1 MRRLQPGRSP
11 LVGVVAIF
19 GAMPSLPVSTRRW
32 LIGVATVV
40 VTALAA
46 GGSFALGAALPEE
59 GLGEGSLAPETEV
72 QVTEVSRVVPAT
84 MPVPLRIRTCSVAE
98 AAVNE
103 DLGEFAGVVVDPYS
117 GDVLFS
123 RDAEA
128 LVPPASVLKIVT
140 GAAAIAVLGPE
151 TRFSTSVVA
160 TDDPARVVLVGGGDS
175 TLSRLATGTPSVYA
189 GAATLQDLAEK
200 TIAAAQASL
209 PEGEKVTITEVVVD
223 ASLWPVEDAFDAS
236 WSRDAA
242 SNGFVSRVTALQVD
256 GDRDNPQVEL
266 SRRGSDPV
274 RRAGDEFV
282 KALRAAGNA
291 GRYVRV
297 TTGDAPVDAS
307 VLASVESPPV
317 SDLVRYMVK
326 ESDNTLAEM
335 LARHVSLA
343 QGAGGTAASLATVI
357 PSVITGLGLPTDGL
371 VVQDGSGLSPLNQVS
386 PSYIAMLLSEIAR
399 GDGPLASLRES
410 LPVAGVDGSL
420 DDRFAG
426 ANALAHERVQAKTGS
441 ITGVR
446 SLAGFVTGDDDEPLA
461 FAFFSQGKVGEEA
474 RVAIE
479 SLVTAV
485 YGCGSNLA
493 DF

>member
-1 MRRLQPGRSP
+1 
-11 LVGVVAIF
+11 
-19 GAMPSLPVSTRRW
+19 MPAARALPIAARRW
-32 LIGVATVV
+32 LSALAALL
-40 VTALAA
+40 VTGLAA
-46 GGSFALGAALPEE
+46 GGSFAVGALVLE
-59 GLGEGSLAPETEV
+59 GELSQGSLVPEPEV
-72 QVTEVSRVVPAT
+72 QVVDIGRVVPAT

-98 AAVNE
+98 AALNE
-103 DLGEFAGVVVDPYS
+103 ELGDFSGVVVDPYT
-117 GDVLFS
+117 GAVLLS
-123 RDAEA
+123 RDSEA
-128 LVPPASVLKIVT
+128 LVPPASVMKIVT
-140 GAAAIAVLGPE
+140 GAAALTVLGPE
-151 TRFSTSVVA
+151 MRFSTSVLA

-200 TIAAAQASL
+200 TIAAAQAGL
-209 PEGEKVTITEVVVD
+209 PEGERVTITEVVVD
-223 ASLWPVEDAFDAS
+223 AALWPTEDAFDAS

-242 SNGFVSRVTALQVD
+242 ANGFISRVTALQVD

-266 SRRGSDPV
+266 SKRGSDPV

-291 GRYVRV
+291 GRYVKV
-297 TTGDAPVDAS
+297 TVEDAPVEGS

-317 SDLVRYMVK
+317 ADLVRYMMK

-343 QGAGGTAASLATVI
+343 QGAGGTAASLAAVI
-357 PSVITGLGLPTDGL
+357 PAVIAGLGLPTEGL

-386 PSYIAMLLSEIAR
+386 PSYIAMLLSEVAR

-410 LPVAGVDGSL
+410 LPIAGVDGSL
-420 DDRFAG
+420 DDRFSG
-426 ANALAHERVQAKTGS
+426 TNVIVHDRVQAKTGS

-446 SLAGFVTGDDDEPLA
+446 SLAGFVTGEDEEPLA
-461 FAFFSQGKVGEEA
+461 FAFFSQGVVGDET
-474 RVAIE
+474 RFAIE
-479 SLVTAV
+479 SLVAAV

>member
-1 MRRLQPGRSP
+1 MRPFTAVPIAVRRS
-11 LVGVVAIF
+11 LVAVAAI
-19 GAMPSLPVSTRRW
+19 L
-32 LIGVATVV
+32 

-46 GGSFALGAALPEE
+46 GGSFALGAALPAG
-59 GLGEGSLAPETEV
+59 GLDEGSLAPEPEV
-72 QVTEVSRVVPAT
+72 QAAEVGRVVPTT

-98 AAVNE
+98 AAMNE
-103 DLGEFAGVVVDPYS
+103 DLGEFSGVVVDPYT

-123 RDAEA
+123 RDSEA
-128 LVPPASVLKIVT
+128 LVPPASVMKIVT
-140 GAAAIAVLGPE
+140 GAAALTVLGPE
-151 TRFSTSVVA
+151 ARFTTSVVA

-175 TLSRLATGTPSVYA
+175 TLSRLATGNPSVYG

-200 TIAAAQASL
+200 TIAAVQAGL

-223 ASLWPVEDAFDAS
+223 ASLWPTEDAFDPS

-266 SRRGSDPV
+266 SRRGTDPV

-282 KALRAAGNA
+282 RALRAAGNA
-291 GRYVRV
+291 GRYVKV
-297 TTGDAPVDAS
+297 TTGDAPVEGS
-307 VLASVESPPV
+307 VLASVDSPPV
-317 SDLVRYMVK
+317 SDLVRYMIK

-357 PSVITGLGLPTDGL
+357 PSVIAGLGLPTEGL

-386 PSYIAMLLSEIAR
+386 PSYIAMLLSEVAR
-399 GDGPLASLRES
+399 GDGPLATVRDS

-426 ANALAHERVQAKTGS
+426 ANAVAHERVLAKTGS

-446 SLAGFVTGDDDEPLA
+446 SLAGFVTGEDGEPLA
-461 FAFFSQGKVGEEA
+461 FAFFSQGSVGDET

>member
-1 MRRLQPGRSP
+1 
-11 LVGVVAIF
+11 
-19 GAMPSLPVSTRRW
+19 MPPARALPIAARRW
-32 LIGVATVV
+32 RTAVAALV
-40 VTALAA
+40 VTALVA
-46 GGSFALGAALPEE
+46 GGSFALGALVPERE
-59 GLGEGSLAPETEV
+59 LSEGSLAPEPEV
-72 QVTEVSRVVPAT
+72 QVADSGRVVPAT

-98 AAVNE
+98 ALLNE
-103 DLGEFAGVVVDPYS
+103 DLGDFSGVVVDPYT

-123 RDAEA
+123 RASEA
-128 LVPPASVLKIVT
+128 LVPPASVMKIVT
-140 GAAAIAVLGPE
+140 GAAALAVLGPE
-151 TRFSTSVVA
+151 MRFSTSVLA

-200 TIAAAQASL
+200 TIATAQAGL
-209 PEGEKVTITEVVVD
+209 PEGERVTITEVVVD
-223 ASLWPVEDAFDAS
+223 ATLWPTEDAFDAS

-242 SNGFVSRVTALQVD
+242 SNGFISRVTALQVD

-266 SRRGSDPV
+266 SKRGSDPV
-274 RRAGDEFV
+274 RRASDEFV
-282 KALRAAGNA
+282 NALRAAGNA
-291 GRYVRV
+291 GRYVKV
-297 TTGDAPVDAS
+297 TIGDAPVEGP

-317 SDLVRYMVK
+317 SDLVRYMMK
-326 ESDNTLAEM
+326 ESDNTVAEM

-343 QGAGGTAASLATVI
+343 QGAGGTAASLAAVI
-357 PSVITGLGLPTDGL
+357 PAVIAGLGLPTEGL

-386 PSYIAMLLSEIAR
+386 PSYIAMLLSEVAR

-410 LPVAGVDGSL
+410 LPIAGVDGSL
-420 DDRFAG
+420 DDRFIG
-426 ANALAHERVQAKTGS
+426 TNAIVHDRVQAKTGS

-446 SLAGFVTGDDDEPLA
+446 SLAGFVTGADEKPLA
-461 FAFFSQGKVGEEA
+461 FAFFAQGTVGDET
-474 RVAIE
+474 RFAIE

>member
-1 MRRLQPGRSP
+1 MA
-11 LVGVVAIF
+11 VA
-19 GAMPSLPVSTRRW
+19 AL
-32 LIGVATVV
+32 V

-46 GGSFALGAALPEE
+46 GGSFALGVVVPEG
-59 GLGEGSLAPETEV
+59 GLSEGSLTPESEV
-72 QVTEVSRVVPAT
+72 QVAELGRVVPAT
-84 MPVPLRIRTCSVAE
+84 MPVPLRIRTCSVAG
-98 AAVNE
+98 AALNE
-103 DLGEFAGVVVDPYS
+103 DLGDFSGVVVDPYT

-128 LVPPASVLKIVT
+128 LVPPASVMKIVT
-140 GAAAIAVLGPE
+140 GASALTVLGPD
-151 TRFSTSVVA
+151 TRFTTSVVA

-175 TLSRLATGTPSVYA
+175 TLSRLATGNPSVYA

-200 TIAAAQASL
+200 TIAAAQAGL

-223 ASLWPVEDAFDAS
+223 ASLWPLEDAFDAS
-236 WSRDAA
+236 WSRDAT
-242 SNGFVSRVTALQVD
+242 SKGFVSRVTALQVD
-256 GDRDNPQVEL
+256 GDRDNAQVEL

-282 KALRAAGNA
+282 KALRTAGNA
-291 GRYVRV
+291 GRYVKV
-297 TTGDAPVDAS
+297 TIGDAPIEGS

-317 SDLVRYMVK
+317 SELVRYMMK

-343 QGAGGTAASLATVI
+343 QGAGGTAASLAAVI
-357 PSVITGLGLPTDGL
+357 PSVIAGFGLPAEGL
-371 VVQDGSGLSPLNQVS
+371 VVQDGSGLSPVNQVS
-386 PSYIAMLLSEIAR
+386 PAYIAMLLSEVAR
-399 GDGPLASLRES
+399 GDGPLASLRDS

-420 DDRFAG
+420 DDRFTD
-426 ANALAHERVQAKTGS
+426 ANAIAHNRVQAKTGS

-446 SLAGFVTGDDDEPLA
+446 SLAGFVTGEDDEPLA
-461 FAFFSQGKVGEEA
+461 FAFFSQGTVGDETK
-474 RVAIE
+474 VAIE
-479 SLVTAV
+479 TLVTAV

>member
-1 MRRLQPGRSP
+1 M
-11 LVGVVAIF
+11 LVDIF
-19 GAMPSLPVSTRRW
+19 GGMRPLPALPMAARRW
-32 LIGVATVV
+32 LIALAGLL
-40 VTALAA
+40 VTALGA
-46 GGSFALGAALPEE
+46 GGSFALGAAIPEGALE
-59 GLGEGSLAPETEV
+59 EGSLAPESAS
-72 QVTEVSRVVPAT
+72 QVIDVGRAVPAT
-84 MPVPLRIRTCSVAE
+84 LPIPLRIRTCSVAD
-98 AAVNE
+98 AALNE
-103 DLGEFAGVVVDPYS
+103 ELGEFSGVVVDPFT
-117 GDVLFS
+117 GDVLFARGS
-123 RDAEA
+123 ED
-128 LVPPASVLKIVT
+128 LVPPASVMKIVT
-140 GAAAIAVLGPE
+140 GAAALTVLGPE
-151 TRFSTSVVA
+151 TRFATSVVA

-175 TLSRLATGTPSVYA
+175 TLSRLATGNPSVYA

-200 TIAAAQASL
+200 TIAAAQAGL

-223 ASLWPVEDAFDAS
+223 ASLWPTDDALDAS
-236 WSRDAA
+236 WSRDAP

-266 SRRGSDPV
+266 SRRSSDPV

-291 GRYVRV
+291 GRYVKV
-297 TTGDAPVDAS
+297 TTGDAPVEGA

-317 SDLVRYMVK
+317 SELVRYMMK

-357 PSVITGLGLPTDGL
+357 PSVIAGLGLSTDGL
-371 VVQDGSGLSPLNQVS
+371 IVQDGSGLSPLNQVS
-386 PSYIAMLLSEIAR
+386 PSYIAMLLSEVAR
-399 GDGPLASLRES
+399 GDGPLAVLRDS

-426 ANALAHERVQAKTGS
+426 ENAIAHERVQAKTGS

-446 SLAGFVTGDDDEPLA
+446 SLAGFVTGEDDEPLA
-461 FAFFSQGKVGEEA
+461 FAFFSQGSVGDET